1 MKSRAERLHL
11 WQGFDMEDFVITQDK
26 LDTGLRGFP
35 IGYVSTSEVKPNE
48 GLYYREK
55 PIKDL
60 VSKSPE
66 EVIYLLFYGKEPT
79 PSERESF
86 SKDLHKRAVC
96 HPEIASYI
104 NKLPKQMSPM
114 DLFSCALHIASAF
127 ERKNDY
133 KEDCLNLIAK
143 VPEIVAHVIN
153 YHGGF
158 GPTPKSK
165 PELGYMQNFTQMVN
179 IPTKTKHLNDV
190 FSLFN
195 VLHYDHGGGNLS
207 TFVGK
212 AVSSSLEDLYGSI
225 AAAMN
230 ALNGARHGKANEEVL
245 EFLYEIQKEI
255 KQPDAQNMESWIRK
269 RLADNKLIFGFGH
282 AVLREE
288 DTRAQVFYDYVKKS
302 TPDHP
307 LVRLALLLREVGP
320 KVLKENPKIT
330 DPYPN
335 VDAISGTALVAAG
348 FNYPEYFT
356 LLFGLSRTVG
366 IAIQI
371 LHERVYAR
379 DGKGVPIYRP
389 RYVYKP

>member
-1 MKSRAERLHL
+1 MGEF
-11 WQGFDMEDFVITQDK
+11 QDFVITQDK

-48 GLYYREK
+48 GLFYREK
-55 PIKDL
+55 PIKEL
-60 VSKSPE
+60 SSKSPE
-66 EVIYLLFYGKEPT
+66 EVIYLLLHGKLPAPLELEAFT
-79 PSERESF
+79 L
-86 SKDLHKRAVC
+86 DLQRRAVC
-96 HPEIASYI
+96 HLEVAESIY
-104 NKLPKQMSPM
+104 KLPKNANPM
-114 DLFSCALHIASAF
+114 DLFCCALLIAATF
-127 ERKNDY
+127 ERTGDY
-133 KEDCLNLIAK
+133 QEDCLNLIAK

-158 GPTPKSK
+158 GKTPKSK
-165 PELGYMQNFTQMVN
+165 PELGYMQNFTRMVN
-179 IPTKTKHLNDV
+179 IPKKDETL

-212 AVSSSLEDLYGSI
+212 AVSSGLEDLYGSI
-225 AAAMN
+225 AASMN
-230 ALNGARHGKANEEVL
+230 ALNGPRHGRANSECL
-245 EFLYEIQKEI
+245 EFLQEMQKEI
-255 KQPDAQNMESWIRK
+255 GQADAKTLEAWIRQ
-269 RLADNKLIFGFGH
+269 RLADNKLVFGFGH
-282 AVLREE
+282 AVLRVE
-288 DTRAQVFYDYVKKS
+288 DTRAQVLYDYVKKKA
-302 TPDHP
+302 PDHP
-307 LVRLALLLREVGP
+307 LVKLALLLREVGP

-348 FNYPEYFT
+348 FDYPEYFT
-356 LLFGLSRTVG
+356 LLFGLARTVG

-371 LHERVYAR
+371 LHERVFAR